1 MIFSNAF
8 PEVPV
13 LDVTVVGG
21 EVPSSQIAIVD
32 LTFSEN
38 KHDIA
43 TITYA
48 GFPGIAVTSYVGLPV
63 QIKFGNNESNLV
75 DFVGYVAYVEIEANT
90 RMGITNDS
98 LIQMAKV
105 VCFGSSYQMKPIRST
120 AYTNKTIKQ
129 IVEIFANKYNF
140 SYSVPNNNYV
150 FSNLNQ
156 NQQSDWEMLVGACNK
171 LGYSVT
177 AHGTH
182 IAVYDNYS
190 SYYRGLPETVLYTLE
205 DSKGTERRAGN
216 IYEFNGFFGDIT
228 PHGQSSAFVFNS
240 LDNIGKENTYTS
252 TENSASGLG
261 AKLPARFTHQITT
274 NTVSKNDLE
283 QALKQ
288 YTRKTYPMTATAKVI
303 GVSSAMP
310 GRLAKVQSY
319 NSAFDGYWLIEEAR
333 HEINAKHYITTLKLK
348 TDSTNGAGLATNK
361 GSGYTSPPSSRLSNN
376 LWQTERELANVY

>member
-21 EVPSSQIAIVD
+21 EVPPSQIAVVD

-48 GFPGIAVTSYVGLPV
+48 GFPGVAVTSYVGLPV
-63 QIKFGNNESNLV
+63 RIMFGNNESNLV
-75 DFVGYVAYVEIEANT
+75 EFVGYVAYVEIEANT
-90 RMGITNDS
+90 RMGITNGS

-105 VCFGSSYQMKPIRST
+105 VCFGSSYQMKTVRST
-120 AYTNKTIKQ
+120 VYTNKTIKQ
-129 IVEIFANKYNF
+129 IVEIFANKYGL
-140 SYSVPNNNYV
+140 SYSVPNNSYV
-150 FSNLNQ
+150 FDTLSQ
-156 NQQSDWEMLVGACNK
+156 NQKSDWEMLVTACSK

-177 AHGTH
+177 THGTH
-182 IAVYDNYS
+182 ITVYDDYS

-216 IYEFNGFFGDIT
+216 IYEFKGFFGDVT
-228 PHGQSSAFVFNS
+228 PHGQSSAYVFNS
-240 LDNIGKENTYTS
+240 LDNLGKESTYTS
-252 TENSASGLG
+252 VENSASGLG
-261 AKLPARFTHQITT
+261 SKLAARFTHQITT

-283 QALKQ
+283 QALRQ
-288 YTRKTYPMTATAKVI
+288 YTRKTYPMTATATVI

-319 NSAFDGYWLIEEAR
+319 SSAFDGYWIIEEAR
-333 HEINAKHYITTLKLK
+333 HEINSKHYITTLKLK
-348 TDSTNGAGLATNK
+348 TDSTNGAGLSSGK
-361 GSGYTSPPSSRLSNN
+361 GFGYMIPPSSRLSNN